1 MVLPKEDIA
10 KIERNLREAELRL
23 AANKAKVD
31 ILSREKDSMVVLQ
44 GQLAEN
50 LKNLKLKG
58 IIALVMEYRKIQS
71 DISKTKVRIGQIEW
85 DLATAE
91 YALKETT
98 KTINQLRILFEKLLA
113 EVGKNVLQ
121 GKWPKK

>member
-1 MVLPKEDIA
+1 MLPKEDIA

>member
-1 MVLPKEDIA
+1 VLPKEDIA